1 VSPLTMNGTI
11 TVVQER
17 RFQLVDDG
25 GVAHLFLLAH
35 DAAAD
40 PAALEDA
47 LRSGARVRVSY
58 RDGDPRHLIAHV
70 ATALERIPQ
79 TIGLPA

>member
-1 VSPLTMNGTI
+1 MTSLTMNGTI
-11 TVVQER
+11 TLVQER
-17 RFQLVDDG
+17 RFQLVDDKA
-25 GVAHLFLLAH
+25 VAHLFLLAH

-40 PAALEDA
+40 PAVLEDA

-58 RDGDPRHLIAHV
+58 RDGDPPHLIAHV

-79 TIGLPA
+79 STGLPA